1 MKLKNKMLFLIGA
14 PILLVIVIL
23 TVVSYIYSKSLLVN
37 ESRETMLAYAEKY
50 ASDVESIIAEK
61 KSYVEISADN
71 ISKEQKKG
79 QALLDDL
86 TYLTQNISGAL
97 DVYAGFNDKSFFDG
111 SGWVPDAGFDPTSR
125 SWYQGAIGKNSTYI
139 SDPYVTATDNSLV
152 VAVCYELKYNGQS
165 AGVLGA
171 DMSMKEFDNLIKNIK
186 LKDTGKASLINK
198 NGGFIISDK
207 YTINDNVT
215 NIENGSLSEL
225 AGKLSS
231 GQLEFLS
238 AKTEGVNRFYAIA
251 PVADTDWAV
260 F

>member
-139 SDPYVTATDNSLV
+139 QIL
-152 VAVCYELKYNGQS
+152 
-165 AGVLGA
+165 
-171 DMSMKEFDNLIKNIK
+171 M
-186 LKDTGKASLINK
+186 
-198 NGGFIISDK
+198 
-207 YTINDNVT
+207 
-215 NIENGSLSEL
+215 
-225 AGKLSS
+225 
-231 GQLEFLS
+231 
-238 AKTEGVNRFYAIA
+238 
-251 PVADTDWAV
+251 
-260 F
+260 

>member
-111 SGWVPDAGFDPTSR
+111 
-125 SWYQGAIGKNSTYI
+125 
-139 SDPYVTATDNSLV
+139 
-152 VAVCYELKYNGQS
+152 
-165 AGVLGA
+165 
-171 DMSMKEFDNLIKNIK
+171 
-186 LKDTGKASLINK
+186 
-198 NGGFIISDK
+198 
-207 YTINDNVT
+207 
-215 NIENGSLSEL
+215 
-225 AGKLSS
+225 
-231 GQLEFLS
+231 
-238 AKTEGVNRFYAIA
+238 
-251 PVADTDWAV
+251 
-260 F
+260 